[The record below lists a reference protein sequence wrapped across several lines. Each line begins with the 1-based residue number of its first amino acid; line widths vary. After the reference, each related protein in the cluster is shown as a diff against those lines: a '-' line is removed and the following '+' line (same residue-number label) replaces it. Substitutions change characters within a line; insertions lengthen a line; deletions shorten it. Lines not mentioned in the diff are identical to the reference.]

1 MTRRE
6 FITLLGGAAG
16 AWPLTGRAQQAERVR
31 RIVFLHGLAE
41 IDPEV
46 KARMA
51 AFREG
56 LEALGWIENRNVRVE
71 HRFSGGDVAQ
81 IQAHV
86 AEIVSSPPD
95 VIAASSTPVV
105 AALKQATRTIPVVF
119 SAVNDPAGQGFVAS
133 LARPGGNITGFSYVD
148 FPIIGKWLEILKE
161 IVPGMRRMTVM
172 FNPQTAPYFH
182 IFLREFGAASLGAD
196 LSATPVRNEEEIEA
210 AGTAFAREPGGG
222 LIAAPDPFINTHRAL
237 IIALVYRHRLP
248 ALFGFRQHVREGA
261 LVSYGPDSAD
271 IVRRSASYVDRIMR
285 GEKPADLPV
294 QAPIKYELA
303 INLKAANSIGLTVP
317 PTLLARADAVI
328 E

>member
-161 IVPGMRRMTVM
+161 IVPGMRR
-172 FNPQTAPYFH
+172 
-182 IFLREFGAASLGAD
+182 
-196 LSATPVRNEEEIEA
+196 
-210 AGTAFAREPGGG
+210 
-222 LIAAPDPFINTHRAL
+222 
-237 IIALVYRHRLP
+237 
-248 ALFGFRQHVREGA
+248 
-261 LVSYGPDSAD
+261 
-271 IVRRSASYVDRIMR
+271 
-285 GEKPADLPV
+285 
-294 QAPIKYELA
+294 
-303 INLKAANSIGLTVP
+303 
-317 PTLLARADAVI
+317 
-328 E
+328 